1 MEKNII
7 VKQDEFETMVALL
20 EDDVLTEVFLNASIA
35 IAWWAMF
42 IRRGLVTFCRECRR
56 RL

>member
-20 EDDVLTEVFLNASIA
+20 EDDVLTEVF
-35 IAWWAMF
+35 F
-42 IRRGLVTFCRECRR
+42 
-56 RL
+56 